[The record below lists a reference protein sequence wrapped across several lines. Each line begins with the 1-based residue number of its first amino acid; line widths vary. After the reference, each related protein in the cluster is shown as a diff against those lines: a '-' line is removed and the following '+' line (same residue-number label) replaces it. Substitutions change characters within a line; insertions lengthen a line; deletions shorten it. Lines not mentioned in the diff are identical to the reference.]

1 MKKKLFTTALTAVFA
16 LGLIF
21 PSFSAID
28 ADSSV
33 SVCSVIGNVLN
44 EF

>member
-1 MKKKLFTTALTAVFA
+1 MKKKLVIAALTAVFA

-21 PSFSAID
+21 PSFKAANPSDTI
-28 ADSSV
+28 SI
-33 SVCSVIGNVLN
+33 CSIGWDVLD